1 MPLFKEALI
10 ALFFSNF
17 SCFSL
22 ANDHPNKDY
31 IHCVPAKEGH
41 NCIETINGKARQS
54 VYVIGLKF

>member
-41 NCIETINGKARQS
+41 NCIETIHGKVEVARW
-54 VYVIGLKF
+54 